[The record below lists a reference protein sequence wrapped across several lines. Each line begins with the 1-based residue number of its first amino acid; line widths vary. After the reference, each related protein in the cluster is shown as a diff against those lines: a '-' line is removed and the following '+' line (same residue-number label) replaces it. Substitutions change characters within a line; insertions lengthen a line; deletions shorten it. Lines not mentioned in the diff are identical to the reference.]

1 MAKGEIVQKDLAF
14 ICEKSE
20 EFIQGLTNSRVL
32 LTGGT
37 GFLGTWL
44 LLSLLQLNKVFSLKL
59 KVTVL
64 SRDPKSF
71 LSSHP
76 YLSKEENLSFIQG
89 NILDLSK
96 NLGHFSHVIHGAI
109 DSTSSDTL
117 KQTVLDGTNELLSYL
132 ESSQLE
138 AFIFLSSGAVYG
150 EQPKQIKYI
159 SEQDK
164 FFKSSSELDIYA
176 NFKRKAERIILENN
190 AIKNISVARCF
201 SFLGPYMSFSNQFAI
216 GHFIKSIVQE
226 NTINLSSDGSSLRT
240 FLYAADFS
248 IWILK
253 ILLKS
258 ENKAIINVGSDQEIN
273 IRDVAFKVSKLEEI
287 DIPINL
293 SSNKPTIRKRY
304 VPSVSKAK
312 EALNLTVW
320 TDFETALEKTYLWY
334 KQTLYS

>member
-1 MAKGEIVQKDLAF
+1 MAKGEIVQNDLAF

-71 LSSHP
+71 LSNHP

-96 NLGHFSHVIHGAI
+96 NIGHFSHVIHGAI
-109 DSTSSDTL
+109 DSTTSDTL
-117 KQTVLDGTNELLSYL
+117 EQTVLDGTYELLSYF

-164 FFKSSSELDIYA
+164 FFKSPSERGSRSYSKTL
-176 NFKRKAERIILENN
+176 
-190 AIKNISVARCF
+190 
-201 SFLGPYMSFSNQFAI
+201 FL
-216 GHFIKSIVQE
+216 
-226 NTINLSSDGSSLRT
+226 
-240 FLYAADFS
+240 
-248 IWILK
+248 
-253 ILLKS
+253 
-258 ENKAIINVGSDQEIN
+258 
-273 IRDVAFKVSKLEEI
+273 
-287 DIPINL
+287 
-293 SSNKPTIRKRY
+293 
-304 VPSVSKAK
+304 
-312 EALNLTVW
+312 
-320 TDFETALEKTYLWY
+320 FEH
-334 KQTLYS
+334 QI